1 MSYLVLNQVTK
12 SYNATSTALKGVSFE
27 VKQGEFVSFLG
38 ASGCGKTTTLRIIA
52 GFEQEDSGTVTLG
65 GASLSGVSP
74 EKRNLGFVFQQY
86 ALFPNMT
93 VRRNI
98 EFGLKNIGLSTAQI
112 KERADEYMDLV
123 RLHEFA
129 NRYPHELSGGQQQRV
144 ALARALARQPKVLLL
159 DEPLSAL
166 DAKIRVH
173 LRSEI
178 KAIQRKLGITTL
190 YVTHDQEE
198 ALSMSDRII
207 LMHQGVIEQM
217 GTPAQLY
224 NTPANEYVASFI
236 GTINSLPA
244 TLLDA
249 SSGTI
254 QLGERVFQLPP
265 AIVHNASRELQLHL
279 RPEKIKLG
287 DADSAQQIVATG
299 KVQERSFL
307 GSVVRFMVV
316 PAGMSD
322 ENTIQIDVFNSGGE
336 SAMPAVGEQVTFQFS
351 ADDCVVY

>member
-1 MSYLVLNQVTK
+1 MSYLELNQVTK
-12 SYNATSTALKGVSFE
+12 AYNDSFTALKGVSFE
-27 VKQGEFVSFLG
+27 VKEGEFVSFLG

-52 GFEQEDSGTVTLG
+52 GFEQETTGTVTLG
-65 GASLSGVSP
+65 GVNLSGMSP

-98 EFGLKNIGLSTAQI
+98 EFGLKNIGLSKAQI
-112 KERADEYMDLV
+112 ESRTDEYLEMV
-123 RLHEFA
+123 RLNEFA
-129 NRYPHELSGGQQQRV
+129 ARYPHELSGGQQQRV

-178 KAIQRKLGITTL
+178 KSIQKQLGITTL

-198 ALSMSDRII
+198 ALSLSDRII
-207 LMHQGVIEQM
+207 LMHQGVIEQI

-244 TLLDA
+244 RIVDKHT
-249 SSGTI
+249 GMI
-254 QLGERVFQLPP
+254 QLGSQQFQLPA
-265 AIVHNASRELQLHL
+265 AILSQASPDFQLHL
-279 RPEKIKLG
+279 RPEKIVIG
-287 DADSAQQIVATG
+287 DIQDGKIVASG
-299 KVQERSFL
+299 KVVDRSFL
-307 GSVVRFMVV
+307 GSVVRFIVV
-316 PAGMSD
+316 PAGMAD
-322 ENTIQIDVFNSGGE
+322 EHKIQIDVFNVGNQV
-336 SAMPAVGEQVTFQFS
+336 MPTVGDVINFQFS
-351 ADDCVVY
+351 ADDCVIY

>member
-1 MSYLVLNQVTK
+1 MSYLELNGVTK
-12 SYNATSTALKGVSFE
+12 SYDGKTNALKGVTFSVE
-27 VKQGEFVSFLG
+27 EGEFVSFLG

-52 GFEQEDSGTVTLG
+52 GFEQESSGSVTLG
-65 GASLSGVSP
+65 GVDLSGVSP

-98 EFGLKNIGLSTAQI
+98 AFGLKGIGLSKAQI
-112 KERADEYMDLV
+112 ESRIDEYLGLIKLD
-123 RLHEFA
+123 EFGE
-129 NRYPHELSGGQQQRV
+129 RYPHELSGGQQQRV

-173 LRSEI
+173 LRAEI
-178 KAIQRKLGITTL
+178 KSIQKQLGITTL

-198 ALSMSDRII
+198 ALSLSDRIV
-207 LMHQGVIEQM
+207 LMHQGVIEQI
-217 GTPAQLY
+217 GTPAELY

-244 TLLDA
+244 SIVDSKTGA
-249 SSGTI
+249 VQFGSQVI
-254 QLGERVFQLPP
+254 HLPP
-265 AIVHNASRELQLHL
+265 AVLGDAKQNFQIHL
-279 RPEKIKLG
+279 RPEKITLG
-287 DADSAQQIVATG
+287 DDGGSKLVAAGRVAD
-299 KVQERSFL
+299 RSFL
-307 GSVVRFMVV
+307 GSVVRFIVI

-322 ENTIQIDVFNSGGE
+322 EHKIQIDVFNNVSQV
-336 SAMPAVGEQVTFQFS
+336 MPVVGEQIQFQF
-351 ADDCVVY
+351 APEDCVVY